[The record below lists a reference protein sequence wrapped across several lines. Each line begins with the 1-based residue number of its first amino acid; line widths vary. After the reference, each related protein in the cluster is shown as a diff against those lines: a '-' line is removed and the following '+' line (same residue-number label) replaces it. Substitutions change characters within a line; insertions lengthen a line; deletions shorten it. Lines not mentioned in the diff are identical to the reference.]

1 MPDRRQ
7 SPIVLFT
14 GLFLTSMF
22 LNTMPPLMVE
32 FQRVFSISMGHSS
45 VIPFA
50 HSMGTIVAN
59 VAAALLL
66 SKIGTRRSTGIAI
79 ISGILGLF
87 FAATSH
93 SLAGLTAG
101 IFFIAV
107 AFAVTITTFSVIYA
121 HFPVRK
127 QNFSMFH
134 SFFGMGGLTAPVF
147 VKYYLGHHFSYRYV
161 YTSYLLL
168 LVIFGL
174 YVMFHPVSDY
184 KTEESPFHG
193 VKKLM
198 RSRYLIVIS
207 LLAFYSVS
215 EMAIVVWAG
224 NFFKTSFGFTV
235 ETSAMMLSVFWI
247 LFTAGRFFGDHQI
260 RKFSA
265 LKNAR
270 AMSLVCLVLFSVF
283 IFSPMQWSVSAF
295 FLGALFMATIFPSI
309 HFFLNRVAPEDAR
322 APLNAILF
330 LAVSTFGMVGVPLIG
345 IVGGIN
351 IQWGMS
357 LMLIPFLLMF
367 TVFPFVWNENKF
379 Q

>member
-7 SPIVLFT
+7 SPLVLFA

-32 FQRVFSISMGHSS
+32 FQQVFHISMGHSS

-59 VAAALLL
+59 IAAALLL
-66 SKIGTRRSTGIAI
+66 SKIGTKKSTGIAVVC
-79 ISGILGLF
+79 GLLGLS

-93 SLAGLTAG
+93 SLPGLTAG

-121 HFPVRK
+121 HFPVEK

-134 SFFGMGGLTAPVF
+134 SFFGMGGLAAPFF
-147 VKYYLGHHFSYRYV
+147 VKFYLGRQLSYRYV
-161 YTSYLLL
+161 YLTYLFFLL
-168 LVIFGL
+168 IFGL
-174 YVMFHPVSDY
+174 YIFFRPVSDY
-184 KTEESPFHG
+184 RTDDSPFHG

-198 RSRYLIVIS
+198 HTRYLIVIA
-207 LLAFYSVS
+207 LLALYSVS

-235 ETSAMMLSVFWI
+235 ETSAMMLSAFWI
-247 LFTAGRFFGDHQI
+247 LFTLGRFFGDHQI
-260 RKFSA
+260 RRFSP
-265 LKNAR
+265 KTNVR
-270 AMSLVCLVLFSVF
+270 AMSMICLVLFSVF
-283 IFSPMQWSVSAF
+283 IFSPMHFSVTAF
-295 FLGALFMATIFPSI
+295 LLGALFMATIFPSI
-309 HFFLNRVAPEDAR
+309 HFFLNRVAPDDVR
-322 APLNAILF
+322 APLNAVLF
-330 LAVSTFGMVGVPLIG
+330 LAVSTFGMIGVPLIG

-351 IQWGMS
+351 IRLGMS
-357 LMLIPFLLMF
+357 MMLIPFFLMI
-367 TVFPFVWNENKF
+367 TVLPFMWRGREI
-379 Q
+379 